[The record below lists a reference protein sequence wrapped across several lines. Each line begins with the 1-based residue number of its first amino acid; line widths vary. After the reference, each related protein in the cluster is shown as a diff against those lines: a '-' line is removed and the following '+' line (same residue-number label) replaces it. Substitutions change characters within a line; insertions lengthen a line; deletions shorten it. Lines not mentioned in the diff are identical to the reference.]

1 MKFKEPGFVTI
12 AGQGVKDWVNEIKKD
27 VEKNGAPQI
36 IVVLVSQYE
45 EKYYGELK
53 KFITN

>member
-1 MKFKEPGFVTI
+1 MDK
-12 AGQGVKDWVNEIKKD
+12 A
-27 VEKNGAPQI
+27 EKIMPQI
-36 IVVLVSQYE
+36 IVVYLKPFE